1 MSTVFGLT
9 FVIISLLIPIING
22 MITNSTSN
30 SLWVLL
36 NQYQLYLMLP
46 LLNTYLPYDF
56 VYFIRELQFVLLD
69 FKLEDIALLSL
80 IYETSDGLDYE
91 QPVSVLRDNGIESG
105 SFFINQLDNVII
117 FSTFI
122 MMNVIFILL
131 YLALSACLKMSDKQV
146 TKRCSKFFHF
156 TVYIR
161 HIIEA
166 YLYAML
172 SCLSELYHVDLAK
185 HHPWSYT
192 ISAVFFVTFVLFVLL
207 IFLHVKFSN
216 KPSESK
222 YFKELYNDFK
232 PSTWAQLFY
241 ACFLIRR
248 TLITI
253 AIVMINWVPS
263 GVKLTFY
270 TIIQVGYV
278 IYFIKVRPFDS
289 WSDNLIELINDF
301 IYILS

>member
-1 MSTVFGLT
+1 MINSM
-9 FVIISLLIPIING
+9 IIK
-22 MITNSTSN
+22 TTSN
-30 SLWVLL
+30 SFWALI

-46 LLNTYLPYDF
+46 FLDTYLPYDF
-56 VYFIRELQFVLLD
+56 VYFIREVEFVLFD
-69 FKLEDIALLSL
+69 FDFRSISAFSQVYK
-80 IYETSDGLDYE
+80 TTDGLDYE
-91 QPVSVLRDNGIESG
+91 QPDPVFIENGIDSG

-122 MMNVIFILL
+122 IMNVILIFL
-131 YLALSACLKMSDKQV
+131 YLTLSACFKMSDRKV
-146 TKRCSKFFHF
+146 IKRCSNFFHF

-192 ISAVFFVTFVLFVLL
+192 ISAVFFVIFVLFVLL

-216 KPSESK
+216 KPSDSK

-232 PSTWAQLFY
+232 QNTWAQLFY

-263 GVKLTFY
+263 GVKLTLY
-270 TIIQVGYV
+270 MIIQVGYV

-301 IYILS
+301 IYILA